1 MSESQ
6 VQTIPTKLLITYDR
20 TQHCT
25 ALQEPQG
32 KTVALDACPATGG
45 KGEEFSP
52 ANLVGTGL
60 AGCMLFSMGLVALQ
74 DNLDLSGTSVDVK
87 VLVADKPV
95 VRIGKIDLTFR
106 MPKDFSASDRIKLE
120 EAAGECPI
128 RSSFH
133 PDILIST
140 HFNYPE

>member
-1 MSESQ
+1 MSEPQAEVMPS
-6 VQTIPTKLLITYDR
+6 KLRITYDG

-25 ALQEPQG
+25 ALQEPQR

-60 AGCMLFSMGLVALQ
+60 VGCMLFSMGMVALQ
-74 DNLDLSGTSVDVK
+74 DKLDISGTSVDVK
-87 VLVADKPV
+87 ILITDRPV

-106 MPKDFSASDRIKLE
+106 MPRNFSAPDRVKLE
-120 EAAGECPI
+120 EAAGMCPI

-140 HFNYPE
+140 HFNYSE

>member
-1 MSESQ
+1 MSEP
-6 VQTIPTKLLITYDR
+6 QTEAIASKLRITYDR

-45 KGEEFSP
+45 RGEEFSP

-60 AGCMLFSMGLVALQ
+60 VGCMLFSMGMVALQ
-74 DNLDLSGTSVDVK
+74 DKLDISGTEVDVK
-87 VLVADKPV
+87 VLITDKPV
-95 VRIGKIDLTFR
+95 VRIGKIDLTFI
-106 MPKDFSASDRIKLE
+106 MPRDFSTADRVKLE
-120 EAAGECPI
+120 EAAGACPI

-133 PDILIST
+133 PEILIST